1 MLDAIDTNRDG
12 CVDFMEFA
20 RVWWKREQENI
31 EADFDAEME
40 LAFKVF
46 DTDGSG
52 MITRDELREKLTTL
66 GEKMTDE
73 EVEALLA
80 EADTDGSGSI
90 SLEEFKN
97 LPCWRQ

>member
-1 MLDAIDTNRDG
+1 MLEAIDTNHDG

-66 GEKMTDE
+66 GEKMTDD

>member
-1 MLDAIDTNRDG
+1 
-12 CVDFMEFA
+12 
-20 RVWWKREQENI
+20 
-31 EADFDAEME
+31 
-40 LAFKVF
+40 
-46 DTDGSG
+46 

-66 GEKMTDE
+66 GEKMTDD